1 MFLKSIEIRDLRS
14 IDHVSIDFSTG
25 DKKLRK
31 RTVMLGVNGC
41 GKSTALR
48 AIALLLAGSDS
59 LAELLKEPDRWIRN
73 KKQKATIS
81 GVLVTKAGEERTI
94 ALELKRGL
102 NIRETLRH
110 NEAGLTELDE
120 ALKHADRNYFV
131 MGYGVTRRPS
141 LSAKE
146 FSQITERGFTHP
158 RARAM
163 ATMFAPEATLVSF
176 EQWAMDV
183 DYRGG
188 KESTAILRQAMGK
201 LLPGMKFEGIDRK
214 RRELIFKTI
223 DGSVPFQQLSDG
235 YQNMANLCGDMLY
248 RITNTFEDYKTPMK
262 TRGLLLIDELDLH
275 LHPIWQ
281 RQLVEFLSTALPNL
295 QIVGTSHSP
304 MIAQQLREGELFVVE
319 RSSARGG
326 SVIRSVSGD
335 PSRLSL
341 SQLMSPMFGIE
352 SDESA
357 RVQALRKR
365 ARAKGK
371 GKSAAFTAADRVE
384 LSEIARETQLPP
396 AMQKQVKAAEEL
408 AMAISR
414 AAKIEQ
420 PKLDPKRLRAR
431 IQSKIRLASE

>member
-1 MFLKSIEIRDLRS
+1 MFLKNIEIHDLRS
-14 IDHVSIDFSTG
+14 IDHLSIDFSADG
-25 DKKLRK
+25 KGLRK

-48 AIALLLAGSDS
+48 AIALLLAGSDA
-59 LAELLKEPDRWIRN
+59 LTELLKEPDRWIRN
-73 KKQKATIS
+73 KKQKAIIS
-81 GVLVTKAGEERTI
+81 GVLVTKAGEERTVS
-94 ALELKRGL
+94 LVLQRGW
-102 NIRETLRH
+102 NIRETLKH
-110 NEAGLTELDE
+110 NEAGLAELDD

-131 MGYGVTRRPS
+131 MGYGVTRRPT
-141 LSAKE
+141 LSAE
-146 FSQITERGFTHP
+146 FSHSMSHP

-163 ATMFAPEATLVSF
+163 ATLFAPEATLVSF

-188 KESTAILRQAMGK
+188 KQSTTVLRHAMGK

-214 RRELIFKTI
+214 RRELLFKTI

-248 RITNTFEDYKTPMK
+248 RITTTFDDYKTPLK

-319 RSSARGG
+319 RPSACAG
-326 SVIRSVSGD
+326 SIIRPVSGD
-335 PSRLSL
+335 PSRLTL
-341 SQLMSPMFGIE
+341 AQLMSPMFGIE
-352 SDESA
+352 SSESL
-357 RVQALRKR
+357 RVQALRKK
-365 ARAKGK
+365 ARGK
-371 GKSAAFTAADRVE
+371 GAGLTGADREE
-384 LSEIARETQLPP
+384 LSEIAQETQLPP
-396 AMQKQVKAAEEL
+396 AMQRQVKAAEEL
-408 AMAISR
+408 TMAISS
-414 AAKIEQ
+414 AAKIKQ
-420 PKLDPKRLRAR
+420 PKLDPKRLRER
-431 IQSKIRLASE
+431 IQTKIRLAQ